1 MTDKSVTWDPEFDSN
16 GPTCDIPTTDD
27 PLSDDN
33 SDDDYPYVAER
44 SPAATASEPNR
55 DCKVSLVHQPLPGR
69 ELGCTVVGKL
79 NPQPIQLSQQGIDN
93 ILCALYEVEWLPR
106 RGAP

>member
-55 DCKVSLVHQPLPGR
+55 DCKVSLVHQPLPG
-69 ELGCTVVGKL
+69 GSWVGL
-79 NPQPIQLSQQGIDN
+79 WLVNLTHSQSN
-93 ILCALYEVEWLPR
+93 
-106 RGAP
+106 

>member
-1 MTDKSVTWDPEFDSN
+1 MTSKSVTWDPEFDSN

-44 SPAATASEPNR
+44 SPAATASDSNR
-55 DCKVSLVHQPLPGR
+55 DCKVS
-69 ELGCTVVGKL
+69 VGASAVAMGSWVG
-79 NPQPIQLSQQGIDN
+79 Q
-93 ILCALYEVEWLPR
+93 W
-106 RGAP
+106 